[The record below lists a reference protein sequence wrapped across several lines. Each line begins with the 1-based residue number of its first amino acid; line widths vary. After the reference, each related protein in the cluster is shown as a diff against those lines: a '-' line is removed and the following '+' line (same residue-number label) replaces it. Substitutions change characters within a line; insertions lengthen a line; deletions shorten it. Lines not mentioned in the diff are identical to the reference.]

1 MKPRTMTLSDLDK
14 PAPPMRLLQR
24 IREGGGRVAASL
36 RQGTGA
42 VTLQLAGLRLWIAG
56 AAVLAAI
63 TLAAVAFY
71 TAHAAYTSNPA
82 PHAARLQ
89 TPALHVVRAANRAAV
104 APKAAPEPTVI
115 IYKPSVYALEQQMSF
130 AQLMKRWDPWI
141 AAAAKRFDVPENWIR
156 AVMRIESGG
165 RTMLGENQK
174 ITSSTGAMGLMQLM
188 PQTYNDMREQY
199 RLGPDAYDPH
209 DNILAGA
216 AYLRFLR
223 GKYGYPNM
231 FAAYNDGPGNLE
243 ARMIDGGLL
252 PAETIN
258 YVATITG
265 KLDGGGAGSKGN
277 LAKFTRPN
285 GEAVMIDG
293 GAVVGVRAALPGE
306 YAPGVLTV
314 ISVGKTRQG
323 VRESLAQAKT
333 IIRLHGGAV

>member
-1 MKPRTMTLSDLDK
+1 MKIATRIMTLSALDK
-14 PAPPMRLLQR
+14 PAPVMRAVRR
-24 IREGGGRVAASL
+24 IRAGGARVAASL
-36 RQGTGA
+36 RQGISSGM
-42 VTLQLAGLRLWIAG
+42 VTVRLARFRPWIAG
-56 AAVLAAI
+56 AALLSAVVLV
-63 TLAAVAFY
+63 AVALY
-71 TAHAAYTSNPA
+71 IPRTTPHVAQAKLPA
-82 PHAARLQ
+82 PH
-89 TPALHVVRAANRAAV
+89 PVHVMVRTAV
-104 APKAAPEPTVI
+104 AAPRPQPTVI
-115 IYKPSVYALEQQMSF
+115 IYKVSPFALEQQLSF

-141 AAAAKRFDVPENWIR
+141 AAAAKRFDVPDNWIR

-165 RTMLGENQK
+165 RTMLGENQP

-188 PQTYNDMREQY
+188 PQTYNDMRVQY
-199 RLGPDAYDPH
+199 RLRTNPYDPH

-265 KLDGGGAGSKGN
+265 KLNGGGAGSRAN
-277 LAKFTRPN
+277 LARFTRPN
-285 GEAVMIDG
+285 GEPVMIDG
-293 GAVVGVRAALPGE
+293 GAVMSVRAALPGE

-314 ISVGKTRQG
+314 ITVGKTRQG
-323 VRESLAQAKT
+323 VRETLAQAKT
-333 IIRLHGGAV
+333 IIRMHGGAV

>member
-1 MKPRTMTLSDLDK
+1 
-14 PAPPMRLLQR
+14 MR
-24 IREGGGRVAASL
+24 V
-36 RQGTGA
+36 
-42 VTLQLAGLRLWIAG
+42 
-56 AAVLAAI
+56 
-63 TLAAVAFY
+63 
-71 TAHAAYTSNPA
+71 
-82 PHAARLQ
+82 
-89 TPALHVVRAANRAAV
+89 
-104 APKAAPEPTVI
+104 
-115 IYKPSVYALEQQMSF
+115 
-130 AQLMKRWDPWI
+130 
-141 AAAAKRFDVPENWIR
+141 
-156 AVMRIESGG
+156 
-165 RTMLGENQK
+165 
-174 ITSSTGAMGLMQLM
+174 
-188 PQTYNDMREQY
+188 QY
-199 RLGPDAYDPH
+199 RLGADPYDPH

-223 GKYGYPNM
+223 AKYGYPNM

-265 KLDGGGAGSKGN
+265 KLNGGGAGARAN

-285 GEAVMIDG
+285 GEPVMIDG

-323 VRESLAQAKT
+323 VREALAAAKT

>member
-1 MKPRTMTLSDLDK
+1 MTLSAFDNTT
-14 PAPPMRLLQR
+14 PPMRLTLW
-24 IREGGGRVAASL
+24 IRAVGERVFASM
-36 RQGTGA
+36 RQGSDRT
-42 VTLQLAGLRLWIAG
+42 TLRLAG
-56 AAVLAAI
+56 AAGAACLAAMV
-63 TLAAVAFY
+63 LVAVAVQVPHLR
-71 TAHAAYTSNPA
+71 TASHVAHTPPIHPAHAPLRTAALA
-82 PHAARLQ
+82 PS
-89 TPALHVVRAANRAAV
+89 
-104 APKAAPEPTVI
+104 AAPQPTVI
-115 IYKPSVYALEQQMSF
+115 IYKPSVFALEQQMGF

-141 AAAAKRFDVPENWIR
+141 AVAAKRFDVPENWIR

-188 PQTYNDMREQY
+188 PQTYNDMRAQY
-199 RLGPDAYDPH
+199 RLGTDAYDPH

-223 GKYGYPNM
+223 AKYGYPNM

-265 KLDGGGAGSKGN
+265 KLNGGGAGARAN

-285 GEAVMIDG
+285 GEPVMIDG

-323 VRESLAQAKT
+323 VREALAAAKT